1 MAGEKSLGIVNS
13 YILEIYSG
21 IHKIKAAGAEPEC
34 LEQWAERYSRLRQKL
49 IASQRVRILHSTF
62 QTTWVTLTTALVYWM
77 IVSLSDVD
85 LEPAMFIA
93 FLGAF
98 AVFSANLSSLC
109 SIVVQSGIQIP
120 MYKFIKPLLD
130 NTPECN
136 ADLMTPEKIRRKP
149 QSRQRNLLLS
159 EPKRCRNSAS
169 QPIHK
174 KGSFVVIAGG
184 SGSGKVRSGNYFAD
198 WISQTADMCFSTITN
213 CMPWIQRF

>member
-1 MAGEKSLGIVNS
+1 MSFQIISSLGVVFWVNFQLGIGILGFGLIAFGSAIAFTYWQIRAFMAGEKSLGIVNS
-13 YILEIYSG
+13 YIFEIYSG

-77 IVSLSDVD
+77 IVSLSDAD

-109 SIVVQSGIQIP
+109 SIVVQLNP
-120 MYKFIKPLLD
+120 
-130 NTPECN
+130 
-136 ADLMTPEKIRRKP
+136 
-149 QSRQRNLLLS
+149 
-159 EPKRCRNSAS
+159 NSD
-169 QPIHK
+169 
-174 KGSFVVIAGG
+174 V
-184 SGSGKVRSGNYFAD
+184 
-198 WISQTADMCFSTITN
+198 
-213 CMPWIQRF
+213 